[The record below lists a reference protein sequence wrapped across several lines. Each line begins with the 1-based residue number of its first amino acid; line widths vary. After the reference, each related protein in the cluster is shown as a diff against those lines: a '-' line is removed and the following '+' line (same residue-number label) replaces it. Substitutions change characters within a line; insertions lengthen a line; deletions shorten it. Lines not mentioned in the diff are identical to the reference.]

1 MPENI
6 APGFFDYLLYGP
18 NTGQEFENRRAVAA
32 KKEQAVFDKQRLN
45 DLLELSALTTGNQRL
60 GIPEQPAFIE
70 QDGFTVP
77 NPIAGSA
84 ELSPKQQADL
94 LLLGED
100 AGISQ
105 DDISAQQNRDALSRI
120 IPQLPITQQV
130 DALGNKSIT
139 APASTAGLNTAK
151 TNLVQLRTNALR
163 GVLDNP
169 ALDPLISADVAN
181 DKSVA
186 DTQRVK
192 VQQKDGTEAF
202 YDARLNIDGSFSYTP
217 ATGKSGEPLRIKPS
231 ASGDGRTSLQ
241 KDTAF
246 IQDIFGID
254 ATEALKLKLEL
265 KTKSP
270 EEAYSALVV
279 KLATANFG
287 RLARD
292 SEKLKTAAA
301 KVWQVSRP
309 GVPVPVDGDNIISDA
324 VKRVPVA
331 DDTSGSTQEEARNRA
346 GADGYSNLGNW
357 IDGKGWEVLDDSGQL
372 IGHYN

>member
-1 MPENI
+1 MPQETGPSF
-6 APGFFDYLLYGP
+6 ADYLTYGF
-18 NTGQEFENRRAVAA
+18 NADEAFRNRQQTALN
-32 KKEQAVFDKQRLN
+32 KQRLN
-45 DLLELSALTTGNQRL
+45 DLLELSFLNSEAPSQN
-60 GIPEQPAFIE
+60 IAPQPAFIE
-70 QDGFTVP
+70 QNGLTVA
-77 NPIAGSA
+77 NPIAESTQ
-84 ELSPKQQADL
+84 LNPQQKADL
-94 LLLGED
+94 VLLGD
-100 AGISQ
+100 AFGVDQGDVRSV
-105 DDISAQQNRDALSRI
+105 QNRDKLNTL

-130 DALGNKSIT
+130 DALGNKAIT
-139 APASTAGLNTAK
+139 GPAATAGLNTAK

-163 GVLDNP
+163 GILDDP
-169 ALDPLISADVAN
+169 LIDPLISADVAN

-202 YDARLNIDGSFSYTP
+202 YDARLNVDGSFSYTP

-246 IQDIFGID
+246 IQEIFGID

-265 KTKSP
+265 KSKSP